1 MYELFQWYFTFFLI
15 KSPFKF
21 FETPRLTHLK
31 IQLFQDIFWYGHQQY
46 GYFLQRSSYRR
57 KAAASSSEGDPLQ
70 ALLEGDLDQQAA
82 SQL

>member
-1 MYELFQWYFTFFLI
+1 MRKLFLI
-15 KSPFKF
+15 FDAKRHNMKMFY
-21 FETPRLTHLK
+21 LK

-57 KAAASSSEGDPLQ
+57 KAAASSSEGNPLQ

-82 SQL
+82 CQL